1 MCGEYGEKNGR
12 PHYHALLFNM
22 RFHDQRPWK
31 TVRGVPYYLSDTL
44 KDLWRFGDCAIG
56 EVNYKTA
63 AYVARYI
70 LKKQNGKDSLF
81 HYDTLSPSGEI
92 LHERLREYTEMS
104 RGYGIGKK
112 WLEKYYSDVYPRH
125 RRYGRKRIKAPSL
138 L

>member
-1 MCGEYGEKNGR
+1 
-12 PHYHALLFNM
+12 M

-112 WLEKYYSDVYPRH
+112 WLEKYYSDVYPH
-125 RRYGRKRIKAPSL
+125 DTVVMEEKN
-138 L
+138 